1 MNDVTKDRHSYLGA
15 SETAAAL
22 NLGRFEK
29 PPDVWLRK
37 GEKAAGLAPREMNQ
51 PMRWGTIL
59 EAPIRV
65 EAMRI
70 TGLDIGWP
78 APVAVHP
85 ELSILRAHPDGLTS
99 DGRVFEAKT
108 ARTDEGWGT
117 EGSDEIPQEYLIQT
131 QVQMACCKLPAALVA
146 VLIGGS
152 DFRLYEVAS
161 DKEIQEFIVTKVAD
175 FWKFVTDNVCPPVD
189 YTAKGALDFIRR
201 LYPGT
206 SGEIIQAP
214 SEMYEARRQLEGAK
228 ADEKRARE
236 VVDAKM
242 AELLDHMKDAALMEF
257 EDGKALR
264 RQQVSRKEYL
274 VKATSWMDSRF
285 INMKG
290 IK

>member
-1 MNDVTKDRHSYLGA
+1 VNAVTKDRHSYLGA

-37 GEKAAGLAPREMNQ
+37 GDKAANLAPREANTA
-51 PMRWGTIL
+51 MRWGTIL

-108 ARTDEGWGT
+108 ARTADGWG
-117 EGSDEIPQEYLIQT
+117 EQGSDEIPQEYLIQVQT
-131 QVQMACCKLPAALVA
+131 QMACQKLPAALVA

-152 DFRLYEVAS
+152 DFRLYEVPA
-161 DKEIQEFIVTKVAD
+161 DKEIQEFIAVGVQS
-175 FWKFVTDNVCPPVD
+175 FWQFVTSNVCPPID
-189 YTAKGALDFIRR
+189 YTTPGALGFIKR

-206 SGEIIQAP
+206 SGEVLQATP
-214 SEMYEARRQLEGAK
+214 EMQRARWDLEQWKADAK
-228 ADEKRARE
+228 AAQEKADARL
-236 VVDAKM
+236 
-242 AELLDHMKDAALMEF
+242 AELLDYMKDAALLEF

-274 VKATSWMDSRF
+274 VKATSWMDARF
-285 INMKG
+285 VNTKG

>member
-1 MNDVTKDRHSYLGA
+1 
-15 SETAAAL
+15 
-22 NLGRFEK
+22 
-29 PPDVWLRK
+29 
-37 GEKAAGLAPREMNQ
+37 
-51 PMRWGTIL
+51 
-59 EAPIRV
+59 
-65 EAMRI
+65 MRI

-108 ARTDEGWGT
+108 ARTDEGWGA

-189 YTAKGALDFIRR
+189 YTAKGALEFIRR

-206 SGEIIQAP
+206 SGEILQATP
-214 SEMYEARRQLEGAK
+214 EMQRARWDLEQWKADAK
-228 ADEKRARE
+228 AAQEKADAR
-236 VVDAKM
+236 M
-242 AELLDHMKDAALMEF
+242 AELLDYMKDAALLEF
-257 EDGKALR
+257 DDGKALR
-264 RQQVSRKEYL
+264 RQQVSRKEYT
-274 VKATSWMDSRF
+274 VRATSWMDTRWVNAASLAAEERHRR
-285 INMKG
+285 NRE
-290 IK
+290 